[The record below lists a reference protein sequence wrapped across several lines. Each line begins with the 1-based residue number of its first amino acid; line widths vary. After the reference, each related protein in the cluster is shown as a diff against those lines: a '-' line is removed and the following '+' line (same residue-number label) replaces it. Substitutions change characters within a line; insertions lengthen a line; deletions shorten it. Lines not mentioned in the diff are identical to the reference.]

1 MIKKSIFILIIMIFF
16 VTGINVHAQEIIE
29 IQDSE
34 ESKENKALSIESR
47 SAILM
52 DASTGE
58 ILFEQ
63 NKDEK
68 LPPASIT
75 KIMTMLLTMES
86 IDSGKITLEDKVTIS
101 ENASNMG
108 GTQLYLEPGEQRTV
122 EELLTG
128 VAVESAND
136 AAAALGEYIGGTY
149 QAFINMMNDKAKELG
164 MGNTQFKN
172 ANGLPE
178 EGHYSTAHDVALMSR
193 ELVKYPKIHQ
203 YLTIWM
209 TNINVGKN
217 NDQVRTL
224 ANTNKLLKSY
234 EGLDG
239 IKTGYTTEA
248 KHCLSATAKRGNLR
262 LISVVL
268 GADNSKIRF
277 NEVAKLLDYGFT
289 NYESLNIVEKDQE
302 VQEVIIEKGKKDK
315 ILAIAKDPLNA
326 LIKKGENTNVEKKVI
341 LESSYKAPIN
351 NGEKLGEL
359 VAYSGD
365 QEIGKVDLIAQEEV
379 EKSNVSYL
387 YKKILNNWINPIKE

>member
-1 MIKKSIFILIIMIFF
+1 MIKKSIFILIIAIFF
-16 VTGINVHAQEIIE
+16 ITGPNIHAQEA
-29 IQDSE
+29 IQIKDNQESE
-34 ESKENKALSIESR
+34 ESKGLSIESK
-47 SAILM
+47 SAVLM
-52 DASTGE
+52 DASTGK

-75 KIMTMLLTMES
+75 KVMTMLLTMES

-128 VAVESAND
+128 VTVESAND

-149 QAFINMMNDKAKELG
+149 QSFINKMNQRAKELG
-164 MGNTQFKN
+164 MRNTQFKN
-172 ANGLPE
+172 SNGLPE
-178 EGHYSTAHDVALMSR
+178 EGHYSTAYDVALMSK
-193 ELVKYPKIHQ
+193 ELVKHSRIHQ

-209 TNINVGKN
+209 TDINVGKN
-217 NDQVRTL
+217 NDKVRTL

-239 IKTGYTTEA
+239 IKTGYTVEA
-248 KHCLSATAKRGNLR
+248 KHCLSATAKRGDLR

-268 GADNSKIRF
+268 GADSSKTRF
-277 NEVAKLLDYGFT
+277 DEVGKLLDYGFT
-289 NYESLNIVEKDQE
+289 HYESFNVVEKSEE

-315 ILAIAKDPLNA
+315 ILAVAKDSLNA
-326 LIKKGENTNVEKKVI
+326 LMEKGENNDVETKI
-341 LESSYKAPIN
+341 TLESNYKAPIKK
-351 NGEKLGEL
+351 GEKLGEL
-359 VAYSGD
+359 IAYSGN
-365 QEIGKVDLIAQEEV
+365 QEIGKVDLVAQEEV

-387 YKKILNNWINPIKE
+387 YKKILDNWINPIKE